1 MSKTLTIARSL
12 LDGAVNDP
20 LTRLVMLFGDEA
32 GHKLFGSAETGVAEA
47 GFVSR
52 NDLLETVPGQRGLT
66 VDGQSVNEIWADM
79 QAMLAAFNASN
90 DQVVSLLSFTTEKSN
105 EKVGVPINPGFQK
118 ATEFGRPSKI
128 RFKNIARGFPI
139 DHFDLGDGYTQE
151 YIDSAVGAQLM
162 AVQATI
168 LNAWTELEREV
179 VMEAMFNDTN
189 VTDQDDINVKRL
201 YNNDGEIPPKIKR
214 WTHIGSHTHY
224 LFNGGG
230 GFLQANLDTMSEHL
244 VHHGF
249 REFGD
254 AAFLLL
260 AHRDDVATIRG
271 FANWIPSEES
281 TRPDLLSGSGVVR
294 GLMRRQGTGGLQVE
308 GWINDWTVIE
318 FNDMISGYLLGIVSG
333 GPLDV
338 RNIVGLRVHE
348 NPSVRGL
355 RLIEGNRQ
363 NYPLYESVYDGYMGA
378 GVGQR
383 GAGII
388 MQNAGSYT
396 VPAFLTG
403 E

>member
-1 MSKTLTIARSL
+1 MGKTLTIARSVL
-12 LDGAVNDP
+12 NGAVNDP
-20 LTRLVMLFGDEA
+20 LTRLVTLFGDEA
-32 GHKLFGSAETGVAEA
+32 GHKLFGAADGEAQA

-52 NDLLETVPGQRGLT
+52 NDLLDTVPGQRGLT
-66 VDGQSVNEIWADM
+66 VDGQSVNEIWANM
-79 QAMLAAFNASN
+79 QAMLGAFNASN
-90 DQVVSLLSFTTEKSN
+90 DQVVSLLSFPTIRSN

-118 ATEFGRPSKI
+118 ATELGRPSKI
-128 RFKNIARGFPI
+128 RFKNVARGFPI

-168 LNAWTELEREV
+168 LNAWTELEREIV
-179 VMEAMFNDTN
+179 LEAVFNDTN
-189 VTDQDDINVKRL
+189 TTDKDDINVKRL
-201 YNNDGEIPPKIKR
+201 YNADGEIPPKIKR
-214 WTHIGSHTHY
+214 WTHSGTHNHY
-224 LFNGGG
+224 LFNGGA
-230 GFLQANLDTMSEHL
+230 GFVQANLDTMSEHL

-271 FANWIPSEES
+271 FANWLPSEES
-281 TRPDLLSGSGVVR
+281 TRPDTLSGSGVVR
-294 GLMRRQGTGGLQVE
+294 GLVRRQGTGGLQVE
-308 GWINDWTVIE
+308 GWVNDWTVIE

-333 GPLDV
+333 GPLDT
-338 RNIVGLRVHE
+338 RNIVGLRAHE
-348 NPSVRGL
+348 NASVRGL

-383 GAGII
+383 GAGVI
-388 MQNAGSYT
+388 MQDAAAYA
-396 VPAFLTG
+396 VPAFSTG
-403 E
+403 A

>member
-1 MSKTLTIARSL
+1 MSKTLTIARSHL
-12 LDGAVNDP
+12 EGAVNDP
-20 LTRLVMLFGDEA
+20 LTRLVTLFGDEA
-32 GHKLFGSAETGVAEA
+32 GHKLFGAASGEAEA
-47 GFVSR
+47 GFVSKQ
-52 NDLLETVPGQRGLT
+52 DLLETVPGQRGLT
-66 VDGQSVNEIWADM
+66 VDGQSVNEIWANM
-79 QAMLAAFNASN
+79 QAMLGAFNASN
-90 DQVVSLLSFTTEKSN
+90 DQVVSLLSFPTEKSN
-105 EKVGVPINPGFQK
+105 EKVGVPINPGFQI

-128 RFKNIARGFPI
+128 RFKNVARGFPI

-151 YIDSAVGAQLM
+151 YIDLATGAQLM
-162 AVQATI
+162 AVQATV
-168 LNAWTELEREV
+168 LNAWTELEREI
-179 VMEAMFNDTN
+179 VMEAVFNDTN
-189 VTDQDDINVKRL
+189 VTDKDDINVKRL

-214 WTHIGSHTHY
+214 WTHDGTHTHY
-224 LFNGGG
+224 LFNGGA
-230 GFLQANLDTMSEHL
+230 GFTQANLDTMSEHL

-281 TRPDLLSGSGVVR
+281 TRPDILSGSGVVR
-294 GLMRRQGTGGLQVE
+294 GLVRRQGTGGLQVE
-308 GWINDWTVIE
+308 GWVNDWTIIE
-318 FNDMISGYLLGIVSG
+318 FNDMISGNLLGIVSG
-333 GPLDV
+333 GPLDT

-383 GAGII
+383 GAGVI
-388 MQNAGSYT
+388 MQDAGSYT
-396 VPAFLTG
+396 VPTFDTG

>member
-189 VTDQDDINVKRL
+189 LTDQDDINVKRL

-214 WTHIGSHTHY
+214 WTHVGSHTHY

-230 GFLQANLDTMSEHL
+230 GFVQANMDTMSEHL